1 MLGEL
6 KFGACQQLVF
16 KLYCAGLLRGY
27 SAMNYFHIAYRLADR
42 APWVAATTGVA
53 LCSFILAS
61 RAADTPRLIAPER
74 IDWSVQSIFQKDD
87 RDDKFKDQPRMN
99 LSGAAC
105 AETTPK
111 FKACLIANDEKRYA
125 QFFSIAGKMLS
136 PGALIRMSDAD
147 NDPDAEGVAY
157 AKGYFYVTGSHGR
170 SRHSDKANETS
181 YAVFRIPVDPETGLP
196 KYKFTD
202 KKKAPEID
210 VSDRLR
216 EVLPNHPLLKTAYD
230 KPLKQGGLNIEGIAV
245 RNGRM
250 HFGLRA
256 PSNARSAYIAS
267 VDVAAAFTKADELKS
282 KVTAVELGDNTG
294 IRDIA
299 AIEDGI
305 LILAGPTQEETV
317 PYTIWHWSDA
327 GDSLKPLATLDLK
340 GVDPSAKAE
349 ILLPLDVSAASI
361 RVLVMFD
368 GLENG
373 GPRSFDIK
381 R

>member
-1 MLGEL
+1 MKHISHL
-6 KFGACQQLVF
+6 
-16 KLYCAGLLRGY
+16 
-27 SAMNYFHIAYRLADR
+27 HIAR
-42 APWVAATTGVA
+42 TTHR
-53 LCSFILAS
+53 ILAIALTTAVS
-61 RAADTPRLIAPER
+61 FYLSILAVQAAEMPRLVAPEK
-74 IDWSVQSIFQKDD
+74 IEWSIKSIFQKDD
-87 RDDKFKDQPRMN
+87 KDDSFNDQPRMN

-105 AETTPK
+105 AVTIPT

-125 QFFSIAGKMLS
+125 QFFSVSGTILS

-147 NDPDAEGVAY
+147 KDPDAEGVAY
-157 AKGYFYVTGSHGR
+157 ANGYFYVTGSHGR

-181 YAVFRIPVDPETGLP
+181 YAVFRIPVDLETGLP

-216 EVLPNHPLLKTAYD
+216 EVLRNHRVLKTAYD

-256 PSNARSAYIAS
+256 PFNARSAYIISIDA
-267 VDVAAAFTKADELKS
+267 AAAFTKADELKS
-282 KVTAVELGDNTG
+282 KVTAVELGDNAG
-294 IRDIA
+294 IRDVA

-327 GDSLKPLATLDLK
+327 DDSLKPLATLDLT
-340 GVDPSAKAE
+340 GVDPNAKAE